1 MQVPFQLDGKTPSK
15 RIVYL
20 RPDVNH
26 HRETSVPLI
35 TRFDPWQSSQCTCPP
50 KLTFNPYTGCSHNC
64 VYCYAQSYI
73 PRFTE
78 CRPKKNLLKRLQHE
92 AQKLKG
98 ETISIANSSDP
109 YPQMEAEMGLTR
121 KCLQIL
127 SSNNCRI
134 QIITKSN
141 LVTRDAD
148 LLREKPSTVA
158 LTITT
163 EDAEKAKKLE
173 PHAPNPSQRLKAIET
188 LIQKGIQVSV
198 RIDPIIP
205 FINDNP
211 AKLIATLAEI
221 GVKHITTS
229 TYKVKRNDWE
239 RFATAMPEQAEK
251 LKPLYWSQGEHANGS
266 ILLPRD
272 FRLKI
277 LSNFKNIAL
286 SHNLKFAVC
295 REGLS
300 QLNTACC
307 DGSWLLPRLET

>member
-1 MQVPFQLDGKTPSK
+1 M
-15 RIVYL
+15 
-20 RPDVNH
+20 
-26 HRETSVPLI
+26 I
-35 TRFDPWQSSQCTCPP
+35 TRFDPWQSSQCTCPL

-78 CRPKKNLLKRLQHE
+78 CRPKKTLFKRLEHE
-92 AQKLKG
+92 AQKLNG

-109 YPQMEAEMGLTR
+109 YPQMEGELGLTR

-127 SSNNCRI
+127 SRGNCRI
-134 QIITKSN
+134 QIITKSH
-141 LVTRDAD
+141 LVTRDIN

-163 EDAEKAKKLE
+163 EDEGIAKKLE
-173 PHAPNPSQRLKAIET
+173 PHAPKPSERLKALET
-188 LIQKGIQVSV
+188 LIQKGIPVSA

-205 FINDNP
+205 LVNDNP
-211 AKLIATLAEI
+211 KNLIKKLAEI
-221 GVKHITTS
+221 GVKHVTTS
-229 TYKVKRNDWE
+229 TYKAKPDSWK
-239 RFATAMPEQAEK
+239 RFATAMPKQAQK
-251 LKPLYWSQGEHANGS
+251 LKPLYWSQGEHANGC

-272 FRLKI
+272 LRLKI
-277 LSNFKNIAL
+277 LTNARSLAL
-286 SHNLKFAVC
+286 SAGVKFAVC